1 MNIKTLK
8 ILIIPFLMAVMLGGT
23 YLMPRKGEV
32 QDSSIS
38 MDLPTGMNPY
48 GWHGTRRQESEQER
62 SLLAPDTEFSKADY
76 VQELPISLDETET
89 VPVLCRVSIVRSGHD
104 LNNSIHR
111 PERCLPA
118 QGHFN
123 LTGTTADVPVEG
135 HGTIRMTKL
144 KSQQNIAPDHPQPV
158 ILDSMHYYVFI
169 GHRHMT
175 EDHLIR
181 TLMDMKDRVLHG
193 MDQRWCYF
201 QISTTYGD
209 KIRVS
214 EEKAREQTER
224 LISQLLS
231 QLVKWDELK
240 R

>member
-8 ILIIPFLMAVMLGGT
+8 ILIIPFLLAVMLGGT
-23 YLMPRKGEV
+23 YLMPRRGEV

-38 MDLPTGMNPY
+38 MDLPTGMNPS

-62 SLLAPDTEFSKADY
+62 GILAPDTEFSKADY
-76 VQELPISLDETET
+76 VQELPISLDATET
-89 VPVLCRVSIVRSGHD
+89 VPVLCRVSIVKSGHD

-123 LTGTTADVPVEG
+123 LTGTTVDVPVKG
-135 HGTIRMTKL
+135 RGTIRMTKL

-158 ILDSMHYYVFI
+158 ILDNMHYYVFI

-181 TLMDMKDRVLHG
+181 TLMDL
-193 MDQRWCYF
+193 
-201 QISTTYGD
+201 S
-209 KIRVS
+209 
-214 EEKAREQTER
+214 
-224 LISQLLS
+224 LIHI
-231 QLVKWDELK
+231 
-240 R
+240 

>member
-1 MNIKTLK
+1 MKIKTLK
-8 ILIIPFLMAVMLGGT
+8 ILLLPFLLAVMLGGI
-23 YLMPRKGEV
+23 YLMPRKGMV

-38 MDLPTGMNPY
+38 MDLPTGMNPD

-62 SLLAPDTEFSKADY
+62 SILAADTEFSKADY
-76 VQELPISLDETET
+76 VQEIPISLDAPETA
-89 VPVLCRVSIVRSGHD
+89 PVLCRVSIVKSGHD

-123 LTGTTADVPVEG
+123 LTGTKVEVPVEG

-144 KSQQNIAPDHPQPV
+144 KSQQNITPDQPQPV

-169 GHRHMT
+169 GHHHMT
-175 EDHLIR
+175 EDHLAR
-181 TLMDMKDRVLHG
+181 TMTDMKDRMLYGV
-193 MDQRWCYF
+193 DQRWCYF
-201 QISTTYGD
+201 QISTAYGD
-209 KIRVS
+209 IIKVP
-214 EEKAREQTER
+214 EEEARKQTER

-231 QLVKWDELK
+231 QLVKWNELD

>member
-8 ILIIPFLMAVMLGGT
+8 IFALPLLLAVTLGGI

-38 MDLPTGMNPY
+38 MALPTGMNPD

-62 SLLAPDTEFSKADY
+62 G
-76 VQELPISLDETET
+76 I
-89 VPVLCRVSIVRSGHD
+89 LCRVSIVKSGHD

-123 LTGTTADVPVEG
+123 LTGTKVEVPVEG
-135 HGTIRMTKL
+135 HGIIRMTKL
-144 KSQQNIAPDHPQPV
+144 KSQQNITPDQPQPI

-175 EDHLIR
+175 EDHLAR
-181 TLMDMKDRVLHG
+181 TLTDMKDRVLYG
-193 MDQRWCYF
+193 VDQRWCYF
-201 QISTTYGD
+201 QISTAYGD
-209 KIRVS
+209 KIKVP
-214 EEKAREQTER
+214 EEEARKQTER

-231 QLVKWDELK
+231 QLVKWDELD

>member
-8 ILIIPFLMAVMLGGT
+8 ILIIPFLLAVMLGGT
-23 YLMPRKGEV
+23 YLMPRRGEV

-62 SLLAPDTEFSKADY
+62 GILAPATEFSKADY
-76 VQELPISLDETET
+76 VQELPISLDATET
-89 VPVLCRVSIVRSGHD
+89 VPVLCRVSIVKSGHD

-123 LTGTTADVPVEG
+123 LTGTTVDVPVEG
-135 HGTIRMTKL
+135 RGTIRMTKL

-158 ILDSMHYYVFI
+158 ILDSMYYYRPPPHD
-169 GHRHMT
+169 GRPLDPHPDGYERQGSARHGS
-175 EDHLIR
+175 
-181 TLMDMKDRVLHG
+181 TLVLFPDFHHVRG
-193 MDQRWCYF
+193 QDQ
-201 QISTTYGD
+201 SAG
-209 KIRVS
+209 
-214 EEKAREQTER
+214 RE
-224 LISQLLS
+224 SQGTDGTPYQPTS
-231 QLVKWDELK
+231 FPTGEVG
-240 R
+240 

>member
-1 MNIKTLK
+1 
-8 ILIIPFLMAVMLGGT
+8 
-23 YLMPRKGEV
+23 
-32 QDSSIS
+32 
-38 MDLPTGMNPY
+38 
-48 GWHGTRRQESEQER
+48 
-62 SLLAPDTEFSKADY
+62 
-76 VQELPISLDETET
+76 
-89 VPVLCRVSIVRSGHD
+89 
-104 LNNSIHR
+104 
-111 PERCLPA
+111 
-118 QGHFN
+118 
-123 LTGTTADVPVEG
+123 
-135 HGTIRMTKL
+135 
-144 KSQQNIAPDHPQPV
+144 
-158 ILDSMHYYVFI
+158 
-169 GHRHMT
+169 MT